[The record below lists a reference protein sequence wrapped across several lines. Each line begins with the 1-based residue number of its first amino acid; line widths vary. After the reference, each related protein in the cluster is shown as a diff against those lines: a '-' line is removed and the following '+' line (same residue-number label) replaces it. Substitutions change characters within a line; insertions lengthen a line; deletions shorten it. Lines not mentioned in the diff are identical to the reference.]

1 MRWIIKIICCLV
13 ITAGCK
19 KQYDIPP
26 VKHAAESGTISI
38 SQLKKR
44 LVAPQSN
51 YYFAAGDTN
60 LYCTVISDETSG
72 NFFRQVH
79 VRDEEGRAIQLRLVS
94 DGGLFV
100 GDKIRINLNGSYL

>member
-13 ITAGCK
+13 ITAGRK
-19 KQYDIPP
+19 KEYDVPP
-26 VKHAAESGTISI
+26 IKQAAESATVTI

-44 LVAPQSN
+44 LVAPVSH
-51 YYFAAGDTN
+51 YYFAGGDTN
-60 LYCTVISDETSG
+60 LYCTVTSDETSG

-79 VRDEEGRAIQLRLVS
+79 VRDEEGKAIQVRLVS

-100 GDKIRINLNGSYL
+100 G